1 MRNWACWAISAPW
14 SQVKDRRSCRG
25 RVVIDSRAEENVMS
39 TGSQPFAPP
48 DPGRNIA
55 AQGWQG
61 VRVRAV

>member
-1 MRNWACWAISAPW
+1 METLSAGQRPC
-14 SQVKDRRSCRG
+14 RS
-25 RVVIDSRAEENVMS
+25 RVVIDSGAEKNVMS
-39 TGSQPFAPP
+39 TVSQPFAPP